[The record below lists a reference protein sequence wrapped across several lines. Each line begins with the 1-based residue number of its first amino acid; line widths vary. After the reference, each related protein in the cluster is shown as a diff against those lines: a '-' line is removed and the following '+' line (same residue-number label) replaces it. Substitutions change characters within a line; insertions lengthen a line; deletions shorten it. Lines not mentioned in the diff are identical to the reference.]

1 MNRRFLSPEI
11 FADRNARAYRIS
23 FQIAEEGTWDHKFHD
38 LAGNEINPNDLW
50 LAHGDLS
57 SIQSTCDRAVGRVLE
72 PLAETVAEN
81 SPRPPSRAG
90 LCPACARSSVRTYLA
105 ARGLTQ
111 RRSAQIKTA
120 LSAP

>member
-1 MNRRFLSPEI
+1 MNRRFLSPKI

-57 SIQSTCDRAVGRVLE
+57 SIQATCDRAVGRVLK
-72 PLAETVAEN
+72 PFAETLAGN
-81 SPRPPSRAG
+81 SSHPRHTRDFARRA
-90 LCPACARSSVRTYLA
+90 PD
-105 ARGLTQ
+105 
-111 RRSAQIKTA
+111 RRFVPISLQGV
-120 LSAP
+120 